1 MDGVKSLVEEMTI
14 LLKLFEGNI
23 PYKNIVLYQYYF
35 LKIFGNAE

>member
-1 MDGVKSLVEEMTI
+1 MDGVKPLVGEMTI

-35 LKIFGNAE
+35 FFIYFY